1 LGAGLA
7 IFGVGYLALTTAAV
21 FGPPWTLSLL
31 SLGIV
36 KWTSIISWLG
46 TVIAGLLAGK
56 SSRTT
61 GNGTRSKS
69 PWLERVAKVGGFVFI
84 VGAVLAASTA
94 LYIVLALIAAPD
106 RNWRGYWET
115 LPHICSQ
122 MLWLALGV
130 TCACGLLFS
139 RFFEINI
146 FGLNQFYRFRLVR
159 CYLGATRWAP
169 GFRKPQPFTNFDGD
183 DDMALSKVFANEFR
197 GPFPIFN
204 CALNLSGSSDLA
216 LHTRHSASFSLTP
229 LRCGADRRRVGYA
242 STGEFAQ
249 GIKLGQAVAISGAA
263 ASPNMGFNT
272 SPLVAFLLTMF
283 NVRLGWW
290 FPNPGRSLWNR
301 PGLNFSLYYLVREL
315 FGVADETNY
324 FVNVSDGGHFENL
337 GIYELVRRRCKVI
350 IACDAECD
358 ECLQFGSMGNVVRLC
373 ETDFG
378 AKIEIDVKSI
388 RQQKEGFSLAHCS
401 IGKITYSN
409 GSLGHLIYLKAS
421 MSGDEDVA
429 VTQYRSVHPTFPH
442 ETTADQFFSEDQFE
456 SYRKLGQH
464 IVRVSLRGAQPGD
477 HPVAIAEQL
486 TDVLAPAGCS
496 SETFLK
502 HTKTLDRIWER
513 FRETPVLHPFF
524 DELMRQ
530 TLPPAAQA
538 NNPPRAIKIEE
549 MTIALE
555 LIQLMENVYL
565 DLRLDDFWSHPDN
578 RGWAILFMRWARSP
592 LFRQVWEKTRRT
604 FGIRFEYFC
613 AARLG
618 LPRDKPII
626 RV

>member
-1 LGAGLA
+1 
-7 IFGVGYLALTTAAV
+7 
-21 FGPPWTLSLL
+21 
-31 SLGIV
+31 
-36 KWTSIISWLG
+36 
-46 TVIAGLLAGK
+46 
-56 SSRTT
+56 
-61 GNGTRSKS
+61 
-69 PWLERVAKVGGFVFI
+69 
-84 VGAVLAASTA
+84 
-94 LYIVLALIAAPD
+94 
-106 RNWRGYWET
+106 
-115 LPHICSQ
+115 
-122 MLWLALGV
+122 
-130 TCACGLLFS
+130 
-139 RFFEINI
+139 
-146 FGLNQFYRFRLVR
+146 
-159 CYLGATRWAP
+159 
-169 GFRKPQPFTNFDGD
+169 
-183 DDMALSKVFANEFR
+183 
-197 GPFPIFN
+197 
-204 CALNLSGSSDLA
+204 
-216 LHTRHSASFSLTP
+216 
-229 LRCGADRRRVGYA
+229 
-242 STGEFAQ
+242 
-249 GIKLGQAVAISGAA
+249 
-263 ASPNMGFNT
+263 
-272 SPLVAFLLTMF
+272 
-283 NVRLGWW
+283 
-290 FPNPGRSLWNR
+290 
-301 PGLNFSLYYLVREL
+301 
-315 FGVADETNY
+315 
-324 FVNVSDGGHFENL
+324 
-337 GIYELVRRRCKVI
+337 
-350 IACDAECD
+350 
-358 ECLQFGSMGNVVRLC
+358 
-373 ETDFG
+373 
-378 AKIEIDVKSI
+378 
-388 RQQKEGFSLAHCS
+388 
-401 IGKITYSN
+401 
-409 GSLGHLIYLKAS
+409 